1 MKRWNLID
9 QDKTPDGKALTL
21 HEHDG
26 RYTIRVDGHD
36 LMSTRQH
43 HSEERIAE
51 LACAPLATRKKA
63 RVLIG
68 GLGFGFTLRAVLRTV
83 AADATVVVAEL
94 LPAVIRWNKD
104 PALGLAA
111 EPLADKRVDLVQSDV
126 GRPIDRAAGGAISGF
141 DAIILDVDNSPDALT
156 ADGNDKLYRLD
167 GLTRALAALRPKGC
181 AAYWSAV
188 PDPDFAKLMSRAG
201 FRVDVQKARAHPTS
215 GPFHTLFLGYND

>member
-1 MKRWNLID
+1 MKRWNLVD
-9 QDKTPDGKALTL
+9 QDTTPDGKAITL

-68 GLGFGFTLRAVLRTV
+68 GLGFGYTLRAALRTV
-83 AADATVVVAEL
+83 GPDAKVVVAEL
-94 LPAVIRWNKD
+94 LPAVVKWNKD

-111 EPLADKRVDLVQSDV
+111 DTLADPRVELLISDV
-126 GRPIDRAAGGAISGF
+126 GRIIDRSMGGF
-141 DAIILDVDNSPDALT
+141 DAIVLDVDNSPDALT
-156 ADGNDKLYRLD
+156 ADGNDRLYREN
-167 GLTRALAALRPKGC
+167 GLVRALAALRPHGC

-188 PDPDFAKLMSRAG
+188 QDPAFAKLMSRAG
-201 FRVDVQKARAHPTS
+201 FRVDIQKARAHETS